1 MKRCRWLRCLFLL
14 LAISLLQ
21 ELLAASLAS
30 AQEGKNY
37 WIFLV
42 TGKSTQG
49 TEKSE
54 VAKMQAAHLAN
65 FGRLHQ
71 AGKLFAAGPMGDPE
85 KKMRGIVVATAPNLE
100 SLPELFEPDPYVK
113 QGFLTLDPIEMEI
126 AVGTFK
132 KDVDP
137 KSITEYRLVLLEKS
151 MPDGAEIDAK
161 AQTDNVAYC
170 QSIHGIDRLCFAA
183 WLKNDKGLRRGILV
197 FRKVDDGILK
207 SLVDNLPAVKSQS
220 WKATTFPLSM
230 SDGIVQ

>member
-1 MKRCRWLRCLFLL
+1 MIRFLRLRFLCSLF
-14 LAISLLQ
+14 AFSLVHGTITQSVAL
-21 ELLAASLAS
+21 
-30 AQEGKNY
+30 AQEAKTY

-54 VAKMQAAHLAN
+54 ISKMQAAHLAN
-65 FGRLHQ
+65 FGRLHKD
-71 AGKLFAAGPMGDPE
+71 GRLFAAGPVGDPE
-85 KKMRGIVVATAPNLE
+85 QKMRGIVVATAPNLE
-100 SLPELFEPDPYVK
+100 SLPELFEPDPYIK
-113 QGFLTLDPIEMEI
+113 QGFLTLDPIETEI

-137 KSITEYRLVLLEKS
+137 KSLAEYRLVLLQKS
-151 MPDGAEIDAK
+151 APDGAEIDAK
-161 AQTDNVAYC
+161 TQGENVTYC
-170 QSIHGIDRLCFAA
+170 QSIHGIDRLCFAG
-183 WLKNDKGLRRGILV
+183 WLKNDKSSRRGILV

-220 WKATTFPLSM
+220 WKATTMPLFM